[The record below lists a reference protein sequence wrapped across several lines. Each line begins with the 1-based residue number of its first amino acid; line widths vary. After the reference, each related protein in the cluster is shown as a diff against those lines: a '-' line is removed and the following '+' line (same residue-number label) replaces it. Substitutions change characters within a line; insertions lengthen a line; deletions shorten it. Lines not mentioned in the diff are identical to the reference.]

1 MNAPQDNLYFYPIYV
16 LILVVFYFV
25 LKSPKKS
32 DNDKKDDN

>member
-1 MNAPQDNLYFYPIYV
+1 MTEPTDNIYFYPIYI

-32 DNDKKDDN
+32 DEDKKDS